1 MARFRTREWPRR
13 IRQIN
18 GGLRWWEWL
27 ARVAWDWTWEAA
39 ALQTMEATA
48 DIIISKPIKEVFEFA
63 AAPKNWD
70 KWVKGISNVQ
80 IITPGKYR
88 VGTVVTSDYEY
99 RGVNEMRYVVT
110 AWKPPNLHAVRAK
123 DGPFPFDGRI
133 RFESVE
139 GGTRVYNTI
148 SAGSDHKCV
157 SVMWVVGRPIFKR
170 MMRRQL
176 GRELVELKEQIEKE

>member
-1 MARFRTREWPRR
+1 M
-13 IRQIN
+13 
-18 GGLRWWEWL
+18 
-27 ARVAWDWTWEAA
+27 
-39 ALQTMEATA
+39 QTMEATA

-63 AAPKNWD
+63 AAPKNWE

-80 IITPGKYR
+80 ITTTGKYR

-99 RGVNEMRYVVT
+99 RGVTQMRYVVT

-139 GGTRVYNTI
+139 GGTRVFNTI
-148 SAGSDHKCV
+148 SAGSDHRCV
-157 SVMWVVGRPIFKR
+157 SVMWVVAKPIFKR
-170 MMRRQL
+170 MMRKQL
-176 GRELVELKEQIEKE
+176 ASELMTLKEQMEKE